1 MDDTTN
7 STPGT
12 TDAID
17 TTTLVDTY
25 LAGFNETDADAR
37 RMLITSAWAADGHY
51 LDPQFEATGHDG
63 LDQLAAGV
71 HAQLPGHRFVRT
83 TAVDGHHGLLRFGW
97 ALTGPDGPV
106 LGGLDVAV
114 VGDDGRLVRVAG
126 FFGELAAA

>member
-1 MDDTTN
+1 MDDTT
-7 STPGT
+7 TPADPT
-12 TDAID
+12 TA
-17 TTTLVDTY
+17 LVDTY
-25 LAGFNETDADAR
+25 LAGFNETDPATR
-37 RMLITSAWAADGHY
+37 RALIAATWAPDGHY
-51 LDPQFEATGHDG
+51 LDPQFEAEGHDG

-83 TAVDGHHGLLRFGW
+83 TAVDAHHGLVRFGW

-114 VGDDGRLVRVAG
+114 VGGDGRLVRVAG